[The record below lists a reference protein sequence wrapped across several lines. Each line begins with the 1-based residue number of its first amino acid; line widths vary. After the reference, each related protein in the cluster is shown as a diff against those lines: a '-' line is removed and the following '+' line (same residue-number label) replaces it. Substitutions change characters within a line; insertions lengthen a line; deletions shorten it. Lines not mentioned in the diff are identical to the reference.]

1 MDQERRGQETL
12 QGKPMEYHEKLWDT
26 TQDGRVLAGIYVG
39 FECAV
44 VDGNETSGWF
54 MIKSGVKQVC
64 DVGIPILTVL
74 GFGHEKGNS
83 KQEKKDKVEFHNSG
97 P

>member
-1 MDQERRGQETL
+1 M
-12 QGKPMEYHEKLWDT
+12 
-26 TQDGRVLAGIYVG
+26 
-39 FECAV
+39 
-44 VDGNETSGWF
+44 DGNETFGWF

-83 KQEKKDKVEFHNSG
+83 RQEKKDKVEFHYSG